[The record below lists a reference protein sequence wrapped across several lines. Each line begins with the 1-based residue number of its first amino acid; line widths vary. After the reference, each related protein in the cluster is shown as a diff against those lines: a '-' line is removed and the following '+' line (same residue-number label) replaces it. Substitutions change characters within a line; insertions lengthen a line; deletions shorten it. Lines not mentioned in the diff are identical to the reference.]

1 MHRLCFL
8 CNDVSGFGNNCGGGE
23 VMAKVLMKGNEAIAL
38 AAIKG
43 GLDAFYGYPITP
55 QNEVPEYLSKHLIDA
70 GKVFL
75 QAESEVSAI
84 NMVYGAAG
92 AGKRV
97 MTSSSSPG
105 IALKQE
111 GISYI
116 AAAELPCLIVSVM
129 RGGPGLG
136 GIQPSQADYYQ
147 ATRGG
152 GNGDYQLIVY
162 APESIQET
170 IDTVKGAFDTAD
182 YYRNPVMVL
191 VDGLIGQMM
200 ESVDFDRPTKHRDL
214 QPKDW
219 ATTGTKYHPG
229 RRNVANSLHLDP
241 ALLEQHNFH
250 LQAKYKK
257 IKENETQYEMI
268 NMENPDYVIV
278 AYGTMAR
285 IARSAIEMLKKQ
297 GINVG
302 MIRPVTIWPYPDK
315 AFDLIPAKTKGI
327 LCCELSMGQ
336 MLDDVLIANNG
347 RHKVGFFGRAGGM
360 VPDPEEIVDAIINF
374 SQRVVK

>member
-1 MHRLCFL
+1 
-8 CNDVSGFGNNCGGGE
+8 
-23 VMAKVLMKGNEAIAL
+23 MAKILMKGNEAIAL

-43 GLDAFYGYPITP
+43 GIDAFYGYPITP
-55 QNEVPEYLSKHLIDA
+55 QNEIPEYLSKHLLDA

-92 AGKRV
+92 AGARV

-136 GIQPSQADYYQ
+136 GIQPSQGDYYQ

-152 GNGDYQLIVY
+152 GNGDYQLIVS

-170 IDTVKGAFDTAD
+170 IDVVKGSFDTAD
-182 YYRNPVMVL
+182 FYRMPVLVL

-200 ESVDFDRPTKHRDL
+200 ESVDFDRPIKQRDL
-214 QPKDW
+214 PVKDW
-219 ATTGTKYHPG
+219 ATTGTKDHPG
-229 RRNVANSLHLDP
+229 RRNIANSLHLDP
-241 ALLEQHNFH
+241 ALLEKHNIH
-250 LQAKYKK
+250 LQAKYNE
-257 IKENETQYEMI
+257 IKENETQYEMV

-285 IARSAIEMLKKQ
+285 ICRSSIEMLKEQ

-302 MIRPVTIWPYPDK
+302 MIRPVTLWPYPKK
-315 AFDLIPAKTKGI
+315 AFDEIPASTKGI

-336 MLDDVLIANNG
+336 MLDDVLISNNG
-347 RHKVGFFGRAGGM
+347 RHKVGFFGRSGGM
-360 VPDPEEIVDAIINF
+360 VPDPEEIVDAILNF
-374 SQRVVK
+374 DSKVVK

>member
-1 MHRLCFL
+1 MP
-8 CNDVSGFGNNCGGGE
+8 
-23 VMAKVLMKGNEAIAL
+23 KVLIKGNEAIAL
-38 AAIKG
+38 AAVKSG
-43 GLDAFYGYPITP
+43 VDAFFGYPITP
-55 QNEVPEYLSKHLIDA
+55 QNEVPEYLSKYLPEA

-75 QAESEVSAI
+75 QAESEVAAI

-97 MTSSSSPG
+97 MTSSSSVG

-116 AAAELPCLIVSVM
+116 AGAELPCLIVSVM

-152 GNGDYQLIVY
+152 GNGDYHVVVI

-170 IDTVKGAFDTAD
+170 IDSIKEGFEIAD
-182 YYRNPVMVL
+182 QYRNPVMIL

-200 ESVDFDRPTKHRDL
+200 ESVDLDKPVTKRALPD
-214 QPKDW
+214 KSW
-219 ATTGTKYHPG
+219 ATTGTNTHKG
-229 RRNVANSLHLDP
+229 RNVITSLFLDP
-241 ALLEQHNFH
+241 VALEAHN
-250 LQAKYKK
+250 LKLKAKYDQ
-257 IKENETQYEMI
+257 IVLNETRYEMI

-278 AYGTMAR
+278 AYGTTAR
-285 IARSAIEMLKKQ
+285 IARSSIAMLKEA

-302 MIRPVTIWPYPDK
+302 MIRPITVWPFPKK
-315 AFDLIPAKTKGI
+315 AFDLIPKSVKGI
-327 LCCELSMGQ
+327 LVTEMSLGQ
-336 MLDDVLIANNG
+336 MVDDVEIANKG
-347 RHKVGFFGRAGGM
+347 RHDIAFYGRTGG
-360 VPDPEEIVDAIINF
+360 VVIDPTEIRDAIINF
-374 SQRVVK
+374 KKWVRS

>member
-1 MHRLCFL
+1 
-8 CNDVSGFGNNCGGGE
+8 
-23 VMAKVLMKGNEAIAL
+23 MAKVLMKGNEAIAL

-43 GLDAFYGYPITP
+43 GVDAFYGYPITP
-55 QNEVPEYLSKHLIDA
+55 QNEVPEYLSKHLLAA

-75 QAESEVSAI
+75 QAESEVAAI

-116 AAAELPCLIVSVM
+116 TAAELPCLIVSVM

-136 GIQPSQADYYQ
+136 SIQPSQGDYYQ

-152 GNGDYQLIVY
+152 GNGDYHLIVF

-170 IDTVKGAFDTAD
+170 IDVIKESFDIAD

-200 ESVDFDRPTKHRDL
+200 ESVDFDKPVKHRDL
-214 QPKDW
+214 PVKDW
-219 ATTGTKYHPG
+219 ATTGTKNHPG
-229 RRNVANSLHLDP
+229 RRNVANSLYLDP
-241 ALLEQHNFH
+241 VLLENHNIH
-250 LQAKYKK
+250 LSKKYQEIKK
-257 IKENETQYEMI
+257 NETRYELV
-268 NMENPDYVIV
+268 NFDKPEYVIV

-285 IARSAIEMLKKQ
+285 ICRSAIDMLKKQ
-297 GINVG
+297 GIKVG
-302 MIRPVTIWPYPDK
+302 MIRPISLFPYPK
-315 AFDLIPAKTKGI
+315 AAFNQIPANVKGI
-327 LCCELSMGQ
+327 LTCELSMGQ

-347 RHKVGFFGRAGGM
+347 RHEVGFFGRAGGM
-360 VPDPEEIVDAIINF
+360 LPDPEEIVDAIKNF
-374 SQRVVK
+374 KERVVK

>member
-1 MHRLCFL
+1 
-8 CNDVSGFGNNCGGGE
+8 
-23 VMAKVLMKGNEAIAL
+23 MAKVLMKGNEAIAL

-43 GLDAFYGYPITP
+43 GVDAFYGYPITP
-55 QNEVPEYLSKHLIDA
+55 QNEIPEYLSKHLLAA

-136 GIQPSQADYYQ
+136 GIQPSQGDYYQ

-152 GNGDYQLIVY
+152 GNGDYHLIVF

-170 IDTVKGAFDTAD
+170 IDVIKESFDIAD

-200 ESVDFDRPTKHRDL
+200 ESVDFDRPVKERFL
-214 QPKDW
+214 PEKDW
-219 ATTGTKYHPG
+219 ATTGTKNHPG

-241 ALLEQHNFH
+241 AALEQHNIH
-250 LQAKYKK
+250 LNEKYKLVK
-257 IKENETQYEMI
+257 KNETRFELI
-268 NMENPDYVIV
+268 NFDNPKYIIV

-285 IARSAIEMLKKQ
+285 IARSAIEMLKKE
-297 GINVG
+297 GIEVG
-302 MIRPVTIWPYPDK
+302 MIRPISLFPYPEI
-315 AFDLIPAKTKGI
+315 AFDQIPESVKGI
-327 LCCELSMGQ
+327 LTCELSMGQ

-360 VPDPEEIVDAIINF
+360 LPDPEEIVDAIKNF
-374 SQRVVK
+374 NERVVK

>member
-1 MHRLCFL
+1 
-8 CNDVSGFGNNCGGGE
+8 
-23 VMAKVLMKGNEAIAL
+23 MAKVLMKGNEAIAL

-43 GLDAFYGYPITP
+43 GVDAFYGYPITP
-55 QNEVPEYLSKHLIDA
+55 QNEVPEYLSKHLLAA

-75 QAESEVSAI
+75 QSESEIAAI

-92 AGKRV
+92 AGARV

-116 AAAELPCLIVSVM
+116 TAAELPCVIVSVM

-136 GIQPSQADYYQ
+136 GIQPSQSDYYQ

-170 IDTVKGAFDTAD
+170 IDTLKGAFDTAD
-182 YYRNPVMVL
+182 YYRNPVLVL

-200 ESVDFDRPTKHRDL
+200 ESVDLDKPIKKRNLK
-214 QPKDW
+214 PKDW
-219 ATTGTKYHPG
+219 ATTGTKNHPG
-229 RRNVANSLHLDP
+229 RRNIANSLFLDP
-241 ALLEQHNFH
+241 AKLEKHNIH
-250 LQAKYKK
+250 LQEKYKE
-257 IKENETQYEMI
+257 IKKNETLYELV
-268 NMENPDYVIV
+268 NMEEDPDYVIV

-285 IARSAIEMLKKQ
+285 ICRSSIKMLKEK

-302 MIRPVTIWPYPDK
+302 MIRPITVWPYPEK
-315 AFDLIPAKTKGI
+315 AFDKIPESTKGI

-336 MLDDVLIANNG
+336 MLDDVLISNKG
-347 RHKVGFFGRAGGM
+347 RHKVGFFGRSGGM
-360 VPDPEEIVDAIINF
+360 IPDPEEIVDAIINF
-374 SQRVVK
+374 EQKVVN